1 VLAKNNEKLKRLQMV
16 GDVQQ
21 KPVARKLGW
30 LRAIILSSKAQ
41 LRDVILVSFFVNLL
55 ALSVPVFVMQVYDR
69 VIFHGGLNTLYG
81 LIAGIIFVLIFE
93 YVMRQGRSRIFQ
105 AFAVRLDVVIGRKLY
120 DKVMNLPLLTLES
133 RPTAYWHLLFRDLE
147 IVRNGL
153 SGPSAAL
160 AIDLP
165 FAVIFFFIVCVI
177 APPISWVL
185 LAVMPLFMVLA
196 WRSGISMDSVAM
208 LEHNVIISRDDFMGE
223 LLSARETVKSSA
235 LQKSLK
241 PVWEARHGDLIYR
254 SRERGQVADTHQT
267 LAHVMMV
274 SSTVAVTTIGALA
287 ILDQKMTIGALI
299 AANMLG
305 ARMIIPMTQL
315 VSQWR
320 IFSQL
325 RQSVTRLD
333 TVFKLDGER
342 SKTGVKLA
350 LPKGKLKFEKVN
362 FAYSNNTA
370 DVVSGIEGVIGPK
383 GMHALVGSNGS
394 GKSTFLKVVS
404 GLYSPDQGR
413 VLIDGADI
421 SQFSRDVL
429 AYWVGYLPQE
439 TSLFSG
445 SIRDNIAI
453 TQPEVTDPAVIEA
466 ATMAEAHDF
475 ILDMPDGYATMLTEN
490 GGNLSKGQRQ
500 RLALARA
507 FLKNPPIMLLD
518 EPTSN
523 LDANA
528 EKNLAANLKIAS
540 QQSTVLAVT
549 HSAEVLSVCDSIL
562 VMEKG
567 RIVMAGPAKQVLD
580 RLKS

>member
-1 VLAKNNEKLKRLQMV
+1 MV

-507 FLKNPPIMLLD
+507 FLNNPPIMLLD

>member
-1 VLAKNNEKLKRLQMV
+1 MV

-383 GMHALVGSNGS
+383 GMHALLGSNGS

>member
-1 VLAKNNEKLKRLQMV
+1 MV

-21 KPVARKLGW
+21 KPVARKFGW

-41 LRDVILVSFFVNLL
+41 LRGVILVSFFVNLL

-147 IVRNGL
+147 IIRNGL

-177 APPISWVL
+177 ASPIAWVL
-185 LAVMPLFMVLA
+185 GAVMPLFMVLA

-208 LEHNVIISRDDFMGE
+208 LEHDGILSRDDFMGE

-241 PVWEARHGDLIYR
+241 PIWEARHGDLIYR

-342 SKTGVKLA
+342 SKTVVKLA

-383 GMHALVGSNGS
+383 GMHALLGSNGS
-394 GKSTFLKVVS
+394 GKSTFLKVVR

-507 FLKNPPIMLLD
+507 FLNNPPIMLLD

>member
-1 VLAKNNEKLKRLQMV
+1 MA
-16 GDVQQ
+16 GDIQR
-21 KPVARKLGW
+21 KPVARKFNW
-30 LRAIILSSKAQ
+30 LRVIILSSKAQ
-41 LRDVILVSFFVNLL
+41 LRGVFLVSLFVNLL

-69 VIFHGGLNTLYG
+69 VIFHGGLTTLYG
-81 LIAGIIFVLIFE
+81 LIAGIIIVLIFE
-93 YVMRQGRSRIFQ
+93 YIMRQGRSRIFQ

-120 DKVMNLPLLTLES
+120 DKVLNLPLLTLES

-165 FAVIFFFIVCVI
+165 FALIFFFIVCII
-177 APPISWVL
+177 ASPIAWVL
-185 LAVMPLFMVLA
+185 VAVMPLFMLLA

-208 LEHNVIISRDDFMGE
+208 REHDGIISRDDFMGE

-241 PVWEARHGDLIYR
+241 PTWEARHSDLIYR

-267 LAHVMMV
+267 LAHVMML
-274 SSTVAVTTIGALA
+274 SSTIAVTTIGALA

-305 ARMIIPMTQL
+305 ARMIMPMTQL
-315 VSQWR
+315 VSHWR
-320 IFSQL
+320 IISQL
-325 RQSVTRLD
+325 RHSVTRLD
-333 TVFKLDGER
+333 TVFNLDGER

-350 LPKGKLKFEKVN
+350 QPEGELKFEKVN
-362 FAYSNNTA
+362 FAYRNNAA
-370 DVVSGIEGVIGPK
+370 DAISGIEGVIGPR
-383 GMHALVGSNGS
+383 GMHALLGCNGS
-394 GKSTFLKVVS
+394 GKSTFLKVIR

-421 SQFSRDVL
+421 SQFSQDVL

-439 TSLFSG
+439 INLFSG

-453 TQPEVTDPAVIEA
+453 TQPDVADPAVIEA
-466 ATMAEAHDF
+466 AKMAEAHDF
-475 ILDMPDGYATMLTEN
+475 ILDMPDGYATILTES

-507 FLKNPPIMLLD
+507 FLNDPPIMLLD

-523 LDANA
+523 LDENA
-528 EKNLAANLKIAS
+528 EKKLASNLKIAS
-540 QQSTVLAVT
+540 RQSTVLAVT
-549 HSAEVLSVCDSIL
+549 HSSEVLSVCDSIL
-562 VMEKG
+562 LMEKG
-567 RIVMAGPAKQVLD
+567 RIVMAGPAKKVLG

>member
-1 VLAKNNEKLKRLQMV
+1 MV
-16 GDVQQ
+16 GDVQR
-21 KPVARKLGW
+21 KPVARKFGW
-30 LRAIILSSKAQ
+30 LRATILSSKAQ
-41 LRDVILVSFFVNLL
+41 LRGVILVSFFVNLL

-105 AFAVRLDVVIGRKLY
+105 AFAVRLDVIIGRKLY
-120 DKVMNLPLLTLES
+120 DKVMTLPLLTLES
-133 RPTAYWHLLFRDLE
+133 RPTAYWHLLFKDLE
-147 IVRNGL
+147 IVRNAL

-165 FAVIFFFIVCVI
+165 FAVIFFLIVCVI
-177 APPISWVL
+177 ASPIAWVL
-185 LAVMPLFMVLA
+185 VAVIPLFMVLA
-196 WRSGISMDSVAM
+196 WRSGISMNSVSM
-208 LEHNVIISRDDFMGE
+208 REHDGIISRDDFMGE

-241 PVWEARHGDLIYR
+241 PVWEARHGELIYR
-254 SRERGQVADTHQT
+254 SRERGQVADSHQT

-274 SSTVAVTTIGALA
+274 SSTIAVTTIGALA

-305 ARMIIPMTQL
+305 ARMIMPMTQL

-333 TVFKLDGER
+333 TVFKLGGER
-342 SKTGVKLA
+342 LQTAVKLA
-350 LPKGKLKFEKVN
+350 VPEGTLKFEKVN
-362 FAYSNNTA
+362 FAYGNKTV

-394 GKSTFLKVVS
+394 GKSTFLKVVR

-421 SQFSRDVL
+421 SQFSQDVL
-429 AYWVGYLPQE
+429 AYWVGFLPQE

-453 TQPEVTDPAVIEA
+453 TQPDVTDPSVIEA
-466 ATMAEAHDF
+466 AKMAEAHDF
-475 ILDMPDGYATMLTEN
+475 ILDMPDGYATMLTE
-490 GGNLSKGQRQ
+490 GGRNLSKGQRQ

-507 FLKNPPIMLLD
+507 FLNNPPIMLLD

-523 LDANA
+523 LDENA

-549 HSAEVLSVCDSIL
+549 HSEEVLSVCDSIL

-580 RLKS
+580 RLKF

>member
-1 VLAKNNEKLKRLQMV
+1 MV
-16 GDVQQ
+16 GDVQR
-21 KPVARKLGW
+21 KPVARKFGW
-30 LRAIILSSKAQ
+30 LRATILSSKAQ
-41 LRDVILVSFFVNLL
+41 LRGVILVSFFVNLL

-81 LIAGIIFVLIFE
+81 LVAGIIFVLIFE

-105 AFAVRLDVVIGRKLY
+105 AFAVRLDVIIGRKLY
-120 DKVMNLPLLTLES
+120 DKVMTLPLLTLES
-133 RPTAYWHLLFRDLE
+133 RPTAYWHLLFKDLE
-147 IVRNGL
+147 IVRNAL

-165 FAVIFFFIVCVI
+165 FAVIFFLIVCVI
-177 APPISWVL
+177 ASPIAWVL
-185 LAVMPLFMVLA
+185 VAVIPLFMVLA
-196 WRSGISMDSVAM
+196 WRSGISMNSVSM
-208 LEHNVIISRDDFMGE
+208 REHDGIISRDDFMGE
-223 LLSARETVKSSA
+223 LLSARETVKSLA

-241 PVWEARHGDLIYR
+241 PVWEARHGELIYR
-254 SRERGQVADTHQT
+254 SRERGQVADSHQT

-305 ARMIIPMTQL
+305 ARMIMPMTQL

-333 TVFKLDGER
+333 TVFKLGGER
-342 SKTGVKLA
+342 LKTAVKLA
-350 LPKGKLKFEKVN
+350 VPEGTLKFEKVN
-362 FAYSNNTA
+362 FAYGNNTV

-394 GKSTFLKVVS
+394 GKSTFLKVVR

-421 SQFSRDVL
+421 SQFSQDVL
-429 AYWVGYLPQE
+429 AYWVGFLPQE

-453 TQPEVTDPAVIEA
+453 TQPDVTDPSVIEA
-466 ATMAEAHDF
+466 AKMAEAHDF
-475 ILDMPDGYATMLTEN
+475 ILDMPDGYATMLTES

-507 FLKNPPIMLLD
+507 FLNNPPIMLLD

-523 LDANA
+523 LDENA

-549 HSAEVLSVCDSIL
+549 HSEEVLSVCDSIL

>member
-1 VLAKNNEKLKRLQMV
+1 MV
-16 GDVQQ
+16 GDVKR
-21 KPVARKLGW
+21 KPVARKFGW
-30 LRAIILSSKAQ
+30 LRASILSSKAQ
-41 LRDVILVSFFVNLL
+41 LRGVILVSFFVNLL

-105 AFAVRLDVVIGRKLY
+105 AFAVRLDVIIGRKLY
-120 DKVMNLPLLTLES
+120 DKVMTLPLLTLES
-133 RPTAYWHLLFRDLE
+133 RPTAYWHLLFKDLE
-147 IVRNGL
+147 IVRNAL

-165 FAVIFFFIVCVI
+165 FAVIFFLIVCVI
-177 APPISWVL
+177 ASPIAWVL
-185 LAVMPLFMVLA
+185 VAIIPLFMVLA
-196 WRSGISMDSVAM
+196 WRSGISMNSVSM
-208 LEHNVIISRDDFMGE
+208 REHDGIISRDDFMGE

-241 PVWEARHGDLIYR
+241 PVWEARHGELIYR
-254 SRERGQVADTHQT
+254 SRERGQVADSHQT

-287 ILDQKMTIGALI
+287 ILDQEMTIGALI

-305 ARMIIPMTQL
+305 ARMIMPMTQL

-333 TVFKLDGER
+333 TVFKLGGER
-342 SKTGVKLA
+342 LKTAVKLA
-350 LPKGKLKFEKVN
+350 VPEGTLKFEKVN
-362 FAYSNNTA
+362 FAYGNNTV

-394 GKSTFLKVVS
+394 GKSTFLKVVR

-421 SQFSRDVL
+421 SQFSQDVL
-429 AYWVGYLPQE
+429 AYWVGFLPQE

-453 TQPEVTDPAVIEA
+453 TQPGVTDPSVIEA
-466 ATMAEAHDF
+466 AKMAEAHDF
-475 ILDMPDGYATMLTEN
+475 ILDMPDGYATMLTES

-507 FLKNPPIMLLD
+507 FLNNPPILLLD

-523 LDANA
+523 LDENA

-549 HSAEVLSVCDSIL
+549 HSEEILSVCDSIL

>member
-1 VLAKNNEKLKRLQMV
+1 MV

-350 LPKGKLKFEKVN
+350 LPKGKLKFEKIN

>member
-1 VLAKNNEKLKRLQMV
+1 MV

-21 KPVARKLGW
+21 KPVARKFGW
-30 LRAIILSSKAQ
+30 LRAIIFSSKAQ
-41 LRDVILVSFFVNLL
+41 LRGVILVSFFVNLL

-105 AFAVRLDVVIGRKLY
+105 AFAVKLDVVIGRKLY

-147 IVRNGL
+147 IIRNGL

-177 APPISWVL
+177 ASPIAWVL

-208 LEHNVIISRDDFMGE
+208 LEHDVIISRDDFMGE

-342 SKTGVKLA
+342 SKTVVKLA

-383 GMHALVGSNGS
+383 GMHALLGSNGS
-394 GKSTFLKVVS
+394 GKSTFLKVVR

-475 ILDMPDGYATMLTEN
+475 ILDMPDGYATTLTEN

-507 FLKNPPIMLLD
+507 FLNKPPIMLLD

>member
-1 VLAKNNEKLKRLQMV
+1 MV

>member
-1 VLAKNNEKLKRLQMV
+1 MV

-21 KPVARKLGW
+21 KPVARKFGW
-30 LRAIILSSKAQ
+30 LRATIFSSKAQ
-41 LRDVILVSFFVNLL
+41 LRGIILVSFFVNLL

-81 LIAGIIFVLIFE
+81 LIAGMIFVLIFE

-105 AFAVRLDVVIGRKLY
+105 AFAVKLDVVIGRKLY

-147 IVRNGL
+147 IIRNGL

-177 APPISWVL
+177 ASPIAWVL
-185 LAVMPLFMVLA
+185 GAVMPLFMVLA
-196 WRSGISMDSVAM
+196 WRSGISMDSVAK
-208 LEHNVIISRDDFMGE
+208 LEHDGIISRDDFMGE

-383 GMHALVGSNGS
+383 GMHALLGSNGS

-507 FLKNPPIMLLD
+507 FLNNPPIMLLD

>member
-1 VLAKNNEKLKRLQMV
+1 MV
-16 GDVQQ
+16 GDVKR
-21 KPVARKLGW
+21 KPVARKFGW
-30 LRAIILSSKAQ
+30 LRASILSSKAQ
-41 LRDVILVSFFVNLL
+41 LRGVILVSFFVNLL

-105 AFAVRLDVVIGRKLY
+105 AFAVRLDVIIGRKLY
-120 DKVMNLPLLTLES
+120 DKVMTLPLLTLES
-133 RPTAYWHLLFRDLE
+133 RPTAYWHLLFKDLE
-147 IVRNGL
+147 IVRNAL

-165 FAVIFFFIVCVI
+165 FAVIFFLIVCVI
-177 APPISWVL
+177 ASPIAWVL
-185 LAVMPLFMVLA
+185 VAIIPLFMVLA
-196 WRSGISMDSVAM
+196 WRSGISMNSVSM
-208 LEHNVIISRDDFMGE
+208 REHDGIISRDDFMGE
-223 LLSARETVKSSA
+223 LLSARETVKSLA

-241 PVWEARHGDLIYR
+241 PVWEARHGELIYR
-254 SRERGQVADTHQT
+254 SRERGQVADSHQT

-287 ILDQKMTIGALI
+287 ILDQEMTIGALI

-305 ARMIIPMTQL
+305 ARMIMPMTQL

-333 TVFKLDGER
+333 TVFKLGGER
-342 SKTGVKLA
+342 LKTAVKLA
-350 LPKGKLKFEKVN
+350 VPEGTLKFEKVN
-362 FAYSNNTA
+362 FAYGNNTV

-394 GKSTFLKVVS
+394 GKSTFLKVVR

-421 SQFSRDVL
+421 SQFSQDVL
-429 AYWVGYLPQE
+429 AYWVGFLPQE

-453 TQPEVTDPAVIEA
+453 TQPDVTDPSVIEA
-466 ATMAEAHDF
+466 AKMAEAHDF
-475 ILDMPDGYATMLTEN
+475 ILDMPDGYATMLTES

-507 FLKNPPIMLLD
+507 FLNNPPIMLLD

-523 LDANA
+523 LDENA

-549 HSAEVLSVCDSIL
+549 HSEEILSVCDSIL